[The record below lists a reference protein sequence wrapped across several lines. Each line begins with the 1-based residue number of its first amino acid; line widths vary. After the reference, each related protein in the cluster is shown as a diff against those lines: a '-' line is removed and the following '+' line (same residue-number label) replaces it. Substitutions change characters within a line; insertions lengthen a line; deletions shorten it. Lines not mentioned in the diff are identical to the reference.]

1 MTEQIND
8 QISAFIDDELSADES
23 AMLVRRFERDPEA
36 RGRALRYTMIGDA
49 LRGQL
54 LEPNPSIL
62 RRRVAASLSGAQAAA
77 PAKAAAGWPLRFAR
91 PAVGFGIAAAV
102 AVVAIGALR
111 VVNDAQVAPATVA
124 ATVETAQPLQVR
136 EISAEAPSYV
146 VPQEAPEGR
155 PVTPPIR
162 LTNYL
167 MRHGEYASGLSR
179 TSVHSNVVSATTELP
194 AELEK
199 TEARQ

>member
-62 RRRVAASLSGAQAAA
+62 RHRVAASLSGVQAAG
-77 PAKAAAGWPLRFAR
+77 PAKTAAAWPMRFAR

-102 AVVAIGALR
+102 AVVAIGVLR

-124 ATVETAQPLQVR
+124 AVETAQPLQVR
-136 EISAEAPSYV
+136 QISDEAPSYV

>member
-36 RGRALRYTMIGDA
+36 RGRALRYTLIGDA

-62 RRRVAASLSGAQAAA
+62 RRRVAASLSGAQAAS

-91 PAVGFGIAAAV
+91 PALGFGIAAAV
-102 AVVAIGALR
+102 AIVAIGVLR
-111 VVNDAQVAPATVA
+111 VVNDTQVAPVPVA

-136 EISAEAPSYV
+136 AIGDEAPSYV

-155 PVTPPIR
+155 AVTPPIR

-194 AELEK
+194 ARVEK